1 MNNPRQAPN
10 PSQFHLCFSGSLHC
24 SGCNPCPA
32 CHEHVRACVLPV
44 AMGAAGFD
52 GNHQQAQAFFN
63 GYAAGW
69 QRLQE
74 AMSQNQQLQAEIRF
88 VDVAEIAAKLD
99 EYEQMKAQMQQAGQT
114 YHAQAQAVAPY
125 GQQPYGGMP
134 GQPPMQYTPPPYG
147 PQNPPNP
154 YAPQQPTL
162 NASQFEV
169 ERQPAASPIQ
179 APAQVPVSAPT
190 PPRVTKAQIDA
201 QAASRE
207 QQRVQNLAQ
216 PVEMEAEEIVRAAV
230 PASSVGSSVNGRI
243 ALGNVMVVPP
253 GMEDHLPKES

>member
-10 PSQFHLCFSGSLHC
+10 SAQYHLCFSGSLHC

-88 VDVAEIAAKLD
+88 VDVAEIAQKLD
-99 EYEQMKAQMQQAGQT
+99 EYEHLKAQMQQAQYGQPPIGPMGPVGSPQ
-114 YHAQAQAVAPY
+114 YGASYAPY
-125 GQQPYGGMP
+125 GVQSGGSGAQAP
-134 GQPPMQYTPPPYG
+134 GN
-147 PQNPPNP
+147 PQ

-162 NASQFEV
+162 NASQFEI
-169 ERQPAASPIQ
+169 ERQPV
-179 APAQVPVSAPT
+179 APPVPVSAPT

-201 QAASRE
+201 QAGARE
-207 QQRVQNLAQ
+207 QQRVQNLTQ
-216 PVEMEAEEIVRAAV
+216 PVELQAEEIIAAAV
-230 PASSVGSSVNGRI
+230 PRSVNGRVE
-243 ALGNVMVVPP
+243 LGNVMVVPP
-253 GMEDHLPKES
+253 GMEEHLTKES